1 MKLAQEV
8 AIVTG
13 AARGIGLAITRALAA
28 EGAKVVL
35 ADLLPAVHESADELK
50 KEGFEAFSVTGD
62 VSNFP
67 EAQQIVETTIEHF
80 GQIDIIVN
88 NAGIT
93 RDNLLLRMSEDEWE
107 KVIAINLTGTFN
119 LTKSAIKYMIKRRTG
134 KIVNIASVIGEIGNA
149 GQANYAASKAGV
161 IAFTK
166 SVAKELGSRGIRAN
180 AVAPGFIKSQ
190 MTGVL
195 PDQVKKDLKKQIP
208 LGRLGLPEDVAR
220 AVKFLVSPDAEYITG
235 QVLNV
240 DGGMVM

>member
-13 AARGIGLAITRALAA
+13 AARGIGLAIVRALAA

-35 ADLLPAVHESADELK
+35 ADLLPAVHDSADELK
-50 KEGFEAFSVTGD
+50 KEGFETLSVTGD
-62 VSNFP
+62 VSKFS

-93 RDNLLLRMSEDEWE
+93 RDNLLLRMSEDDWE

-119 LTKSAIKYMIKRRTG
+119 LTKAAIKYMIKRRTG
-134 KIVNIASVIGEIGNA
+134 KIVNIASVIGEIGNS

-190 MTGVL
+190 MTEVL
-195 PDQVKKDLKKQIP
+195 SEKVKKNLEKEIP
-208 LGRLGLPEDVAR
+208 LSRLGLPEDVAK
-220 AVKFLVSPDAEYITG
+220 AVRFLVSPDAEYITG